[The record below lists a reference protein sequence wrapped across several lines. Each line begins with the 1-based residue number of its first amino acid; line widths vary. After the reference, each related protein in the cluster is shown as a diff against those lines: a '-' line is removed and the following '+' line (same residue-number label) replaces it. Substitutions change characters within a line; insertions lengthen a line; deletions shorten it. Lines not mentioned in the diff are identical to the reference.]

1 MMWNHV
7 NYQVLVSL
15 DNELKEIE
23 DSQYKPIRAI
33 HHQIRRQNGD
43 VFDQIGI
50 EKMFSIG
57 MIGVETTGLGIATN
71 LIRRSVLLAG
81 CLGFRGIKTEAS
93 GAFSR
98 EAFERVGFQAGSSIN
113 YDTFDFYGERVFQ
126 GLKSGDS
133 EITFMQKKF
142 FQSSLKHILW
152 TQDWLL

>member
-1 MMWNHV
+1 M
-7 NYQVLVSL
+7 LVSL

-126 GLKSGDS
+126 GLKSGYS

-142 FQSSLKHILW
+142 FQSSLKHIL
-152 TQDWLL
+152 